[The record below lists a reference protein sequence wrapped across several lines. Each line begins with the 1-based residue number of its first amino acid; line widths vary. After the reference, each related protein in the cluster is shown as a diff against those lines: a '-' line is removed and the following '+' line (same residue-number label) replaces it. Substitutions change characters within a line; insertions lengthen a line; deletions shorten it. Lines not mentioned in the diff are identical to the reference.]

1 VAVVVVVSGGE
12 DETATDRWG
21 KWFEELLL
29 EATEAMTSRTV
40 SAHGEEQR
48 QNPGGR
54 TRKSPRNRGESTGM
68 TLGFVRTSL
77 QGISGPWNF
86 STGPI
91 RAVELSNFSTG
102 QIRPVELFYRAN
114 QGQGR
119 GTFLQFRT
127 FLQGRSD
134 P

>member
-1 VAVVVVVSGGE
+1 MAVVVVVSGGE

-91 RAVELSNFSTG
+91 RAVEL
-102 QIRPVELFYRAN
+102 FYRSD
-114 QGQGR
+114 QVCR
-119 GTFLQFRT
+119 TFRQFRT